1 MEMSN
6 GCVKQPKIPFIS
18 KLSSLYWNKLIY
30 RALYC
35 VINQETCNQYNILAY
50 ETSYIQFSVK
60 EKIPLQKEQRIRKSL
75 YYEIIRTP
83 IGSKLFTLFTSN
95 WEEKYISSAGYIK
108 PSLLFSPRKRITLSE
123 NNAALFIMIDL
134 ILCTSKPSL
143 LNFYMK
149 KTTRV
154 EFVR

>member
-35 VINQETCNQYNILAY
+35 VLLTRKHATNTTSSLTRHPIYN
-50 ETSYIQFSVK
+50 F
-60 EKIPLQKEQRIRKSL
+60 PLRRKYRCKKNSEFESL
-75 YYEIIRTP
+75 YEIIRTP

-143 LNFYMK
+143 LNFSLK